1 MFIATINKPKQLLFL
16 TYIGHVRAEDLAQ
29 YREEVSAQLT
39 ELSPGFRL
47 LVDFCRLESMDRDC
61 APEIGRTMEML
72 DCKGLEQ
79 VVRVIPDP
87 GKDIGMIILGLF
99 HYSPRI
105 KVVTCQTMAEAI
117 EKLQL

>member
-16 TYIGHVRAEDLAQ
+16 TYVGRVRAEDLAS
-29 YREEVSAQLT
+29 YREEINTLLA

-61 APEIGRTMEML
+61 APEVGRTMELL
-72 DCKGLEQ
+72 DCKGLDQ

-99 HYSPRI
+99 HYSARI
-105 KVVTCQTMAEAI
+105 KVTTCETMSEAI
-117 EKLQL
+117 ERLNL

>member
-1 MFIATINKPKQLLFL
+1 MFIAASNKAKRLLFL
-16 TYIGHVRAEDLAQ
+16 SYIGHIRPDDLIQ
-29 YREEVSAQLT
+29 YRQDISTLLA

-47 LVDFCRLESMDRDC
+47 LVDFCRLEAMDPTC

-72 DCKGLEQ
+72 DQGGLDV

-87 GKDIGMIILGLF
+87 GKDIGMTILGLF

-105 KVVTCQTMAEAI
+105 KVVTCETMAEAI
-117 EKLQL
+117 ERLGL